1 MFFVLILIICTY
13 THILPLMN
21 YEQAKA
27 RADILKALAHPIRVL
42 LLDALSRGDRC
53 VNELNELADVDQ
65 STISRHLAQLKK
77 AGIVSERKE
86 GAKVIHHLACPCML
100 RAFDCSVEVLK
111 TVTKRQNTVLRAV

>member
-13 THILPLMN
+13 THIFTLMN

-65 STISRHLAQLKK
+65 STISRHLAQLKQGRDCQRTK
-77 AGIVSERKE
+77 GRGE
-86 GAKVIHHLACPCML
+86 GHSSFGLSLHAPGL
-100 RAFDCSVEVLK
+100 
-111 TVTKRQNTVLRAV
+111 

>member
-1 MFFVLILIICTY
+1 
-13 THILPLMN
+13 MN

-27 RADILKALAHPIRVL
+27 RADILKALAHPMRVL

-65 STISRHLAQLKK
+65 STISRHLAQLKQ

-86 GAKVIHHLACPCML
+86 GSKVIHHLACPCML
-100 RAFDCSVEVLK
+100 RAFECSVEVLK
-111 TVTKRQNTVLRAV
+111 TVTKRQSTVLKGV

>member
-1 MFFVLILIICTY
+1 MKKCFSLILCKYSHT
-13 THILPLMN
+13 LKPMN

-53 VNELNELADVDQ
+53 VNELNELVDVDQ
-65 STISRHLAQLKK
+65 STISRHLAQLKQ

-86 GAKVIHHLACPCML
+86 GSKVIHHLACPCML
-100 RAFDCSVEVLK
+100 RAFECSVEVLK
-111 TVTKRQNTVLRAV
+111 TVTKRQSTVLKGV

>member
-1 MFFVLILIICTY
+1 MFFVPLLIIFVY
-13 THILPLMN
+13 VHIFTLMN

-27 RADILKALAHPIRVL
+27 RANILKALAHPIRVL
-42 LLDALSRGDRC
+42 LVDALSRGDRC

-77 AGIVSERKE
+77 AGIVTERKE

-111 TVTKRQNTVLRAV
+111 TVTKRQSTLLRTV

>member
-1 MFFVLILIICTY
+1 
-13 THILPLMN
+13 MN

-77 AGIVSERKE
+77 AGIVTEHKE

-100 RAFDCSVEVLK
+100 RAFECSVEVLK
-111 TVTKRQNTVLRAV
+111 TVTKRQSIVLKGV